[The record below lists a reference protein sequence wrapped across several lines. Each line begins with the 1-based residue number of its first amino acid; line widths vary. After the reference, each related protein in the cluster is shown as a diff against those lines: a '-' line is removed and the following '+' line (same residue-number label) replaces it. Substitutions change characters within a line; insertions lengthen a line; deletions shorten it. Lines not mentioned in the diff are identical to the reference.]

1 MIRNIDLHDDNDD
14 KSTSIDR
21 LHHQHMAAQ
30 SLSAR
35 RARAAAC
42 KAKHGLVYSLAYLLL
57 GIGMETCSAAI
68 PDKCPLPSDI
78 QSKKVKESFDD
89 TKMEGFWYELAMKDA
104 TQPRM
109 CKCQTSEKV
118 VTETII
124 YDNFTIECAG
134 DTYFSDLTFER
145 LDHGVSVGTW
155 NGIMFI
161 DQIEFPNTLVD
172 YKEKDDGSYE
182 WFIEFQCVDGPD
194 WLGNAFYAFNFY
206 AASYENANETIT
218 EMEKSLRA
226 AGLGAYI
233 DTGLDLAIIDHT
245 NCLYGHG
252 DNEDI
257 EVSGVTNTTAASTL
271 SLSYLKGDEY
281 SSGGTFVTYSGLV
294 AVAASIF
301 LFVVA

>member
-1 MIRNIDLHDDNDD
+1 
-14 KSTSIDR
+14 
-21 LHHQHMAAQ
+21 
-30 SLSAR
+30 
-35 RARAAAC
+35 
-42 KAKHGLVYSLAYLLL
+42 
-57 GIGMETCSAAI
+57 METCSAVI

-89 TKMEGFWYELAMKDA
+89 TKMEGFWYELAMKDV

-134 DTYFSDLTFER
+134 DIYFNDLTFER

-155 NGIMFI
+155 NGIMFV
-161 DQIEFPNTLVD
+161 DQVEFPNTLVD
-172 YKEKDDGSYE
+172 YKENDDGSYE
-182 WFIEFQCVDGPD
+182 WFIEFQCVDGPE

-218 EMEKSLRA
+218 EMEKSFRA

-233 DTGLDLAIIDHT
+233 DTGLPMAIIDHT

-252 DNEDI
+252 DDEDI
-257 EVSGVTNTTAASTL
+257 EVSGVTNTTTASTL

-281 SSGGTFVTYSGLV
+281 SSGGTFVTHSGLV

-301 LFVVA
+301 LFVVVA